1 MRQPVRLLAFG
12 TVAANATAVWSDLVA
27 VGLHTAA
34 PLMLLAVIEST
45 RTVLLRRIGART
57 GTLRDRIPLA
67 RWFLDPWRTFLLWRR
82 MVL

>member
-1 MRQPVRLLAFG
+1 
-12 TVAANATAVWSDLVA
+12 
-27 VGLHTAA
+27 
-34 PLMLLAVIEST
+34 MLLAVIEST